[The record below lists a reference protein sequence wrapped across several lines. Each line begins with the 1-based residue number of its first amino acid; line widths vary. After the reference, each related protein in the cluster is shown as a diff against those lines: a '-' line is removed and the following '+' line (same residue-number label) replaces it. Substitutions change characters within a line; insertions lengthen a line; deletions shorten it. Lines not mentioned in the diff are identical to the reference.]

1 MDDVIDVHVSSY
13 NGVSFTQMR
22 PEDLSCRTV
31 HPHSEDHH
39 IAYARR
45 EAH

>member
-13 NGVSFTQMR
+13 NRVGFIQTC

-31 HPHSEDHH
+31 HSHREDHH
-39 IAYARR
+39 ITYARR
-45 EAH
+45 EDH